1 MFCWHLMNRSEPSS
15 NFGSNGTS
23 NLVADFES
31 FRGNLALKVNDG
43 FSYLSTTLLFGFDF
57 FSGKYLKASRK
68 ARFNWVKGANCKKFY
83 FSTSVR
89 LTYLS
94 NVFSI
99 TSISSSVFNASK
111 ASSVRKLPF
120 KSIGSLSRFS
130 LLGSKLAAFGIRLGR
145 VLGFSESG
153 PSAATCVS
161 GSSLRWNVVVA
172 AKNKYLIKRFLY
184 KMLKYNELVVGF
196 NFFLFLPRRMSSS
209 SICCS
214 LMQVFTFLKSTL
226 SISFTPSPTCTLPKE
241 VLGRISSLRKC
252 LFLRSSFAP
261 ALLGLR
267 PPVSVLLC
275 DISDEGFQ

>member
-68 ARFNWVKGANCKKFY
+68 ARFK
-83 FSTSVR
+83 
-89 LTYLS
+89 YLS

-161 GSSLRWNVVVA
+161 GSSLR
-172 AKNKYLIKRFLY
+172 
-184 KMLKYNELVVGF
+184 
-196 NFFLFLPRRMSSS
+196 
-209 SICCS
+209 
-214 LMQVFTFLKSTL
+214 
-226 SISFTPSPTCTLPKE
+226 
-241 VLGRISSLRKC
+241 
-252 LFLRSSFAP
+252 
-261 ALLGLR
+261 
-267 PPVSVLLC
+267 
-275 DISDEGFQ
+275 